1 MFYRD
6 EGNSREINLVTKLL
20 KNIKERCNENI
31 NIMEVCGTHTRSIYN
46 SGIDKLLPPNI
57 KLLSGPGCPVCVT
70 DESYIDHAIELS
82 EKKDVIIT
90 TFGDMIKIPGSCS
103 SLREQMAKG
112 RKVEVVYSP
121 LDALKIA
128 INNRDKIIVFL
139 AIGFETTAPI
149 IALTIKEA
157 LEKNVNN
164 FFILNSLKT
173 MPKVMA
179 TLILDEEVK
188 IHGFICPGHVAT
200 IIGCRP
206 FERLSNE
213 YNTPMAICGF
223 KAIDIL
229 AGILY
234 IIDKK
239 DRGNYGCGN
248 LYKGFVYPEGNRKAQ
263 EILNQVFETSSSFWK
278 GFGEIEGTGY
288 KLREKYSSF
297 DARNKFSL
305 KNKIVNRNKQC
316 ICGDILRGIKSPMDC
331 KAFGSVCTPRTPIG
345 PCMVSKEG
353 SCGIVYNTKEF

>member
-6 EGNSREINLVTKLL
+6 EGNSREINLAIKLL
-20 KNIKERCNENI
+20 KNIKERCKENI

-46 SGIDKLLPPNI
+46 SGIDKLLLPNI
-57 KLLSGPGCPVCVT
+57 RLLSGPGCPVCVT

-90 TFGDMIKIPGSCS
+90 TFGDMIKVPGSCS

-164 FFILNSLKT
+164 FFILNSLKA
-173 MPKVMA
+173 MPKVMS

-213 YNTPMAICGF
+213 YKTPMAICGF

-229 AGILY
+229 VGILY
-234 IIDKK
+234 IIYKK
-239 DRGNYGCGN
+239 ERGNYGCEN

-263 EILNQVFETSSSFWK
+263 EILNQVFETSSSFWR
-278 GFGEIEGTGY
+278 GFGEIDGTGY
-288 KLREKYSSF
+288 KLREEYSYF

-305 KNKIVNRNKQC
+305 KNKIVNKNNQC

-331 KAFGSVCTPRTPIG
+331 NAFGKMCTPRTPIG

-353 SCGIVYNTKEF
+353 SCGIVYSTKEL

>member
-1 MFYRD
+1 MFYKG
-6 EGNSREINLVTKLL
+6 EGNSREINLAIKLL
-20 KNIKERCNENI
+20 KAIKGRCKENI

-46 SGIDKLLPPNI
+46 SGIDKLLHSNI

-70 DESYIDHAIELS
+70 NESFIDHAIELS
-82 EKKDVIIT
+82 QKKDVIIT
-90 TFGDMIKIPGSCS
+90 TFGDMIKVRGSES
-103 SLREQMAKG
+103 SLREEMAKG

-128 INNRDKIIVFL
+128 MNNREKNVVFL

-157 LEKNVNN
+157 LEKNISN
-164 FFILNSLKT
+164 FFVLNSLKT
-173 MPKVMA
+173 MPKVMS
-179 TLILDEEVK
+179 TLILDKEVK

-200 IIGCRP
+200 IIGSRP

-213 YNTPMAICGF
+213 YKTPMAICGF

-239 DRGNYGCGN
+239 ERGSYGCEN

-263 EILNQVFETSSSFWK
+263 EILNQVFETSSSFWR
-278 GFGEIEGTGY
+278 GFGNMEGTGY

-297 DARNKFSL
+297 DAKNKFSL
-305 KNKIVNRNKQC
+305 KSKIANEDKRC
-316 ICGDILRGIKSPMDC
+316 ICGDVLRGMKSPMDC

-353 SCGIVYNTKEF
+353 SCGIVYSTKEF